1 MTVRAKICGIR
12 SEADLRIALAAGADA
27 VGFISGITHVSE
39 DALDAATARRL
50 AALVPPFVNRVLV
63 THLEAADEIIEL
75 ADQLGVDT
83 IQVHGLVSAET
94 LRQVNAA
101 ARGRMILRAVHV
113 AGADAILDAKAA
125 AADCDAV
132 LLDSRTADRL
142 GGTGRTH
149 DWTVSARIVT
159 ELAALG
165 CPVVLAGGL
174 TAANVGAA
182 ISAVKPFGV
191 DVNSGVEDAS
201 GDKSQQACDSFVAA
215 AHGARHS

>member
-12 SEADLRIALAAGADA
+12 SEADLRIAIEAGADA
-27 VGFISGITHVSE
+27 VGLISGITHVSE
-39 DALDAATARRL
+39 DGLDAATARRL
-50 AALVPPFVNRVLV
+50 AALVPPFVNTVLV
-63 THLEAADEIIEL
+63 THLDHAAAIIEL
-75 ADQLGVDT
+75 ADHLGVDT
-83 IQVHGLVSAET
+83 IQVHGLVSAQT
-94 LRQVNAA
+94 LRQVRAE
-101 ARGRMILRAVHV
+101 ARGRTILRAVHV
-113 AGADAILDAKAA
+113 AGADAILEAKAA

-149 DWTVSARIVT
+149 DWTISARIVT

-174 TAANVGAA
+174 TADNVDAA

-191 DVNSGVEDAS
+191 DVNSGVEEAA
-201 GDKSQQACDSFVAA
+201 GDKSKQACERFVAA
-215 AHGARHS
+215 AHTARHS

>member
-12 SEADLRIALAAGADA
+12 SEADLRIAIDAGADA

-39 DALDAATARRL
+39 DGLDAATARRL
-50 AALVPPFVNRVLV
+50 AVLVPPFVNTVLV
-63 THLEAADEIIEL
+63 THLEDADAIIEL
-75 ADQLGVDT
+75 ADHLGVDT
-83 IQVHGLVSAET
+83 IQVHGLVSAQT
-94 LRQVNAA
+94 LRQVRAD
-101 ARGRMILRAVHV
+101 ARGRTILRAVHV

-132 LLDSRTADRL
+132 LLDSCTADRL

-149 DWTVSARIVT
+149 DWTISARIVT
-159 ELAALG
+159 ELATLG

-174 TAANVGAA
+174 TAANVDAA

-191 DVNSGVEDAS
+191 DVNSGVEEAS
-201 GDKSQQACDSFVAA
+201 GDKSKQACDRFVAA
-215 AHGARHS
+215 AHGARRS